1 MKKVTKKLENL
12 RVWLIDLLGG
22 YTREEIFVQRALF
35 EEAEKEKMKLIVRNK
50 RVEELLVGI
59 VSSFHNFNFCNFDFF
74 PEHIRII
81 IRNIRLFTNYLKIE
95 DNNLQKLNDDEFKE
109 LINLLDNVLHKAIL
123 EFRISN
129 REVKEFNSFF
139 YQIKEKYGFDFF
151 IIKDLEEI
159 Q

>member
-1 MKKVTKKLENL
+1 MLQKLQN
-12 RVWLIDLLGG
+12 WLIDLLGG
-22 YTREEIFVQRALF
+22 YTREEIFIQRALF
-35 EEAEKEKMKLIVRNK
+35 EEAEKEKRKLIIENK
-50 RVEELLVGI
+50 RVDELLVSI
-59 VSSFHNFNFCNFDFF
+59 VSSFHNFNFCNLDLFS
-74 PEHIRII
+74 ENIRII
-81 IRNIRLFTNYLKIE
+81 IRNIRLFTSYASIK
-95 DNNLQKLNDDEFKE
+95 DNRLQKLNDDEFKE

>member
-1 MKKVTKKLENL
+1 MLQKLQN
-12 RVWLIDLLGG
+12 WLIDLLGG
-22 YTREEIFVQRALF
+22 YTREEIFIQRALF
-35 EEAEKEKMKLIVRNK
+35 EEAEKEKRKLIIENK
-50 RVEELLVGI
+50 RVDELLVSI
-59 VSSFHNFNFCNFDFF
+59 VSSFHNFNFCNLDLFS
-74 PEHIRII
+74 ENIRII
-81 IRNIRLFTNYLKIE
+81 IRNIRLFTSYASIK
-95 DNNLQKLNDDEFKE
+95 DNRLQKLNDDEFKE

-123 EFRISN
+123 EFKISN

>member
-1 MKKVTKKLENL
+1 MCNKLKN
-12 RVWLIDLLGG
+12 WLIDLLGG
-22 YTREEIFVQRALF
+22 YTREEIFIQRALF
-35 EEAEKEKMKLIVRNK
+35 EESEKEKRKLIAENK
-50 RVEELLVGI
+50 RVDELLLTI
-59 VSSFHNFNFCNFDFF
+59 VSSFHNFNFCNLDLFS
-74 PEHIRII
+74 ENIRII
-81 IRNIRLFTNYLKIE
+81 IRNIRLFTSYVKIE
-95 DNNLQKLNDDEFKE
+95 DNRLQKLNDDEFKE

-159 Q
+159 K

>member
-1 MKKVTKKLENL
+1 MLQKLQN
-12 RVWLIDLLGG
+12 WLIDLLGG
-22 YTREEIFVQRALF
+22 YTREEIFIQRDLF
-35 EEAEKEKMKLIVRNK
+35 EEAEKEKRKLIAENK
-50 RVEELLVGI
+50 RVDELLLTI
-59 VSSFHNFNFCNFDFF
+59 VSSFHNFNFCNLDLFS
-74 PEHIRII
+74 ENIRII
-81 IRNIRLFTNYLKIE
+81 IRNIRLFTSYVKIE
-95 DNNLQKLNDDEFKE
+95 DNRLQKLNDDEFKE

-159 Q
+159 K